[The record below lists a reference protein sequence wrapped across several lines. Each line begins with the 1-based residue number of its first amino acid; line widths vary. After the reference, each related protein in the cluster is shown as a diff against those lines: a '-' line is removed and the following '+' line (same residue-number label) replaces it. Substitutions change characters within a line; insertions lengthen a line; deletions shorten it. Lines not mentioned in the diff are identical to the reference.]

1 MRLRGLLAGVLAVCG
16 AVALSSPARADQY
29 DFIAQL
35 DNMGVYYSSTLDMID
50 IGKELCHD
58 LRFGAP
64 PPAVLDKLQRTG
76 FAPAEA
82 AIVLLSAV
90 NTMCL
95 DAKPAVVAW
104 ARDIGYTQPL

>member
-1 MRLRGLLAGVLAVCG
+1 MRLRMGVACVLAVCG
-16 AVALSSPARADQY
+16 AVVSSGPARADQY

-35 DNMGVYYSSTLDMID
+35 DNMGVYYSSVLDMID

-58 LRFGAP
+58 LRLGAP
-64 PPAVLDKLQRTG
+64 PPAVLGKLQRSG

-82 AIVLLSAV
+82 AIVLLSAA

-95 DAKPAVVAW
+95 DTKPAVVEW
-104 ARDIGYTQPL
+104 ARDIGYTEPL

>member
-1 MRLRGLLAGVLAVCG
+1 MRLRGVLAGVLAVCG
-16 AVALSSPARADQY
+16 AVVLSSPARADQY

-35 DNMGVYYSSTLDMID
+35 DNMGVYYSSMLDMID

-64 PPAVLDKLQRTG
+64 PPAVLGKLQRSR

-90 NTMCL
+90 NTICL
-95 DAKPAVVAW
+95 DAKPAVVEW
-104 ARDIGYTQPL
+104 ALDIGYTQPL